1 MMKQIFSLAIAFLV
15 FAAPEKVLADSVIVG
30 GNAGAYPPGTVV
42 PAGQSISLGAGESI
56 DYLERGGSLQSKAG
70 PFDGAIDG
78 GGGGAATQVIAELM
92 KSGRNVKKL
101 GAMRSQGLSDGPAV
115 DLELEGVTFCVAP
128 GQKPML
134 RMTED
139 TVDRTV
145 ILEGPATVE
154 VVWAASV
161 AEMPWPTGA
170 PLTDNAD
177 YIAFV
182 DDLDVGSFTVRL
194 VKAEGNLGQRV
205 QTLAKAG
212 CEAQALEELNKA
224 VEVKY

>member
-1 MMKQIFSLAIAFLV
+1 MMKPIFSLAIAFLI
-15 FAAPEKVLADSVIVG
+15 FAAPAKVLADSVIVG
-30 GNAGAYPPGTVV
+30 GDASAYPPGTVV

-56 DYLERGGSLQSKAG
+56 DYLEKGGTLQTKAG
-70 PFDGAIDG
+70 PFDGAIDGG

-101 GAMRSQGLSDGPAV
+101 GAMRSQGVSDGPAI
-115 DLELEGVTFCVAP
+115 DLELESVTFCIAP

-139 TVDRTV
+139 TVDRIV
-145 ILEGPATVE
+145 VLEGPATVE
-154 VVWAASV
+154 FAWAASV
-161 AEMPWPTGA
+161 AEMPWPSGA
-170 PLTDNAD
+170 PLTDNAE
-177 YIAFV
+177 YVALV

-205 QTLAKAG
+205 QTLAETG
-212 CEAQALEELNKA
+212 CEAQAIAALSAAIEAK
-224 VEVKY
+224 